1 MDFNK
6 YKQLLFN
13 NIKKQAKDWFETGT
27 TRNILNEDVYRFVHS
42 IKGTAGT
49 LQLNEL
55 YEIAANLLD
64 QLNQDDK
71 VWKIYEVRDFLYPIL
86 QYSYE
91 YENFEDTDV
100 IVNMHEKKDEP
111 QKKPVIHV
119 IDDDPSMLVLLK
131 DVLAQ
136 QGWTVVANTDPIEA
150 TNQYF
155 DMSPDCLIIDLEMPE
170 KNGFEILKDIHE
182 HNEKKFIPK
191 IIISA
196 NHGREQRIAAFKIGA
211 DDFIAKPID
220 IEEFIVRVTR
230 HIQRKQLFDKSVLI
244 DELTQVYNRKFLHDI
259 YQRQLQIT
267 MDRNSAFTVAMLDI
281 DYFKRVND
289 TYGHAAGDRVLYHF
303 AQFLS
308 DNVSPADTVFRYGG
322 EEFVILF
329 PNCTFEEAKL
339 KLEGVLAKYQK
350 IEFNEN
356 EQVFTMG
363 FSAGIYMITEDK
375 PHLETAL
382 EKADQALYQ
391 AKNNGR
397 AKIEIGNESAKLKPK
412 KKLYVSIIDD
422 EVIIRTILTKI
433 FNTVTSGFEELDI
446 AVFEDGAKFF
456 ESKRHEMD
464 GSHFIVLDGVMPVMD
479 GIEVLQKLKD
489 LKLHED
495 FLILMLT
502 SRKSNSDIERALS
515 LGANDYLTKPFNI
528 TELHTRIQQLL
539 QGIE

>member
-27 TRNILNEDVYRFVHS
+27 KKNILNEDVYRFVHS

-64 QLNQDDK
+64 ELNQGDK

-91 YENFEDTDV
+91 YENFEDTEV
-100 IVNMHEKKDEP
+100 VNNEEEGNVET
-111 QKKPVIHV
+111 QEKPVIHL
-119 IDDDPSMLVLLK
+119 IDDDTSMLILLK
-131 DVLAQ
+131 DVLEK
-136 QGWTVVANTDPIEA
+136 QGWTVIANKDPIEA

-155 DMSPDCLIIDLEMPE
+155 DTSPDCLIIDLEMPE

-259 YQRQLQIT
+259 YQRQLEIT

-281 DYFKRVND
+281 DYFKKVND

-303 AQFLS
+303 AQFLIR
-308 DNVSPADTVFRYGG
+308 NISPADTVFRYGG

-329 PNCTFEEAKL
+329 PNSTIEEVKI
-339 KLEGVLAKYQK
+339 KLEGILAKYQK
-350 IEFNEN
+350 IEFNER
-356 EQVFTMG
+356 EQTFTMA
-363 FSAGIYMITEDK
+363 FSAGIYTIMEDE
-375 PHLETAL
+375 PHLETVL
-382 EKADQALYQ
+382 EKADQALYK

-397 AKIEIGNESAKLKPK
+397 ARIEIGNELPK
-412 KKLYVSIIDD
+412 IKSNNKLYVSIIDD
-422 EVIIRTILTKI
+422 EIIIRTILTKI
-433 FNTVTSGFEELDI
+433 FNTVTSGFEQLDI
-446 AVFEDGAKFF
+446 AVFEDGSKFF
-456 ESKRHEMD
+456 ESKRHEID

-479 GIEVLQKLKD
+479 GIEVLQKLKA
-489 LKLHED
+489 LKLQEK

-502 SRKSNSDIERALS
+502 SRKNKNDIERALS

-528 TELHTRIQQLL
+528 TELHTRIQHLL